1 MNHYPFIGGVT
12 RRTSEAILVCE
23 AAGFDTILVE
33 TVGVGQSETAVED
46 LVDMFA
52 LLLPPG
58 GGDELQGIKKGVIE
72 LADIIIINKCDGDL
86 TAIAKATQFEYQSAL
101 KILTPKSSLWRPKV
115 IACSAM
121 GGGNIGEVWQ
131 IMQQF
136 QERMRASGEFW
147 RRRERQQQSWLWKIV
162 TEELLSRLQ
171 SDEAVQR
178 LLPTVQEQMRVGT
191 LPVGAAAHRLLQT
204 FYAHCGEPQDT
215 QKEQTLSGAHNEGDN
230 K

>member
-1 MNHYPFIGGVT
+1 MEV
-12 RRTSEAILVCE
+12 L
-23 AAGFDTILVE
+23 AAGFDTVLVE

-115 IACSAM
+115 IYISLFLDFMDAIQVIACSAM

-191 LPVGAAAHRLLQT
+191 LPVGAAADRLLQT